1 MQYLLYG
8 KSRRNSALPQVNG
21 PRATASFG
29 VQRPATGSAEV
40 REAGLATVSEDE
52 VLLALARMS
61 MDASVRA
68 SQDVG
73 GVSPVQLRA
82 LTALRQMGE
91 ANLAQL
97 AEDIGITVSTA
108 SRLVDRL
115 VGAEWVHRAPS
126 EINRRE
132 ISLTLSGEGK
142 RLLRRYDRR
151 RVVLLKD
158 CLERLPADRRD
169 AVVAALTDLTRLTRS

>member
-1 MQYLLYG
+1 M
-8 KSRRNSALPQVNG
+8 AVM
-21 PRATASFG
+21 
-29 VQRPATGSAEV
+29 
-40 REAGLATVSEDE
+40 SEDD

-82 LTALRQMGE
+82 LTALRQKSE

-97 AEDIGITVSTA
+97 AEEIGITVSTA

-115 VGAEWVHRAPS
+115 VAADWVHRAPS
-126 EINRRE
+126 ETNRRE
-132 ISLTLSGEGK
+132 ISLTLTDTGK
-142 RLLRRYDRR
+142 RLLRRFDQR
-151 RVVLLKD
+151 RVVLLKE
-158 CLERLPADRRD
+158 CLEHLPDGRRE
-169 AVVAALTDLTRLTRS
+169 AVVRALAELTRPKPA

>member
-1 MQYLLYG
+1 M
-8 KSRRNSALPQVNG
+8 
-21 PRATASFG
+21 
-29 VQRPATGSAEV
+29 
-40 REAGLATVSEDE
+40 ATVSEDD

-68 SQDVG
+68 SEDVG

-82 LTALRQMGE
+82 LTALRQKGE

-115 VGAEWVHRAPS
+115 VGADWVHRGPS
-126 EINRRE
+126 ASNRRE
-132 ISLTLSGEGK
+132 ISLTLTDEGK

-151 RVVLLKD
+151 RVALLKEA
-158 CLERLPADRRD
+158 LERVPEERRD
-169 AVVAALTDLTRLTRS
+169 AVVAALAELVQLAHV

>member
-1 MQYLLYG
+1 M
-8 KSRRNSALPQVNG
+8 
-21 PRATASFG
+21 F
-29 VQRPATGSAEV
+29 
-40 REAGLATVSEDE
+40 EDD

-68 SQDVG
+68 SEDVG

-82 LTALRQMGE
+82 LTALRQKGD

-97 AEDIGITVSTA
+97 AEDIGITVSTG

-115 VGAEWVHRAPS
+115 VGADWVHRAPS
-126 EINRRE
+126 MSDRRE
-132 ISLTLSGEGK
+132 VSLTLTEAGK

-151 RVVLLKD
+151 RVALMKER
-158 CLERLPADRRD
+158 LERLPAERRV
-169 AVVAALTDLTRLTRS
+169 AVVAALAELTCVLVRPGDEISGA

>member
-1 MQYLLYG
+1 MASVRP
-8 KSRRNSALPQVNG
+8 SRPDGRPKGSG
-21 PRATASFG
+21 PVF
-29 VQRPATGSAEV
+29 
-40 REAGLATVSEDE
+40 SEDD
-52 VLLALARMS
+52 VLLGLARMS

-68 SQDVG
+68 SEDVG

-82 LTALRQMGE
+82 LTSLRQKGE

-115 VGAEWVHRAPS
+115 VSAEWVHRAAS
-126 EINRRE
+126 ETNRRE
-132 ISLTLSGEGK
+132 ISLTLTGTGK

-151 RVVLLKD
+151 RVVLLKE
-158 CLERLPADRRD
+158 CLERVPAERRD
-169 AVVAALTDLTRLTRS
+169 AVVGALAELTRPKPG